1 MSAVIHEFSPAQV
14 RDDYP
19 QPQAILGQ
27 YDEKPYPL
35 DALPDLMRDAVQEVQ
50 AYVQAPTALIACNA
64 LAVASLATQ
73 GLAKIRRD
81 IQLVSPLSLYVFLI
95 SEPNERKTFSE
106 GFFTAGVK
114 AWERE
119 QLAKY
124 KPEYDKYQADLAA
137 WQASCKGITLDI
149 QKLAKN
155 GETSE
160 IDKRRK
166 DLQDLAK
173 DKPESPLVPRLI
185 FMDTTYQS
193 VADKLVKSLTSGI
206 LTSEGG
212 AFFGGASFQADQI
225 IGALSFYNE
234 MWSGSSV
241 AIDRKGEGSSL
252 LSDVALMMN
261 VAVQPEVLQ
270 KFLTRTGS
278 LARGSGFLARPLLA
292 MPDTTQGQRPYKEPP
307 ANGFPA
313 VEQFNERIKTLLGLQ
328 PEHITERRRLKR
340 TTLELSASAKAVWVR
355 YYNATEQA
363 QGVGGDAEFIR
374 SEAGKSADN
383 ASRIAAIFHV
393 IEHGLDGEVSR
404 DNMVRGCK
412 LAEWHLH
419 EARRFLALTDTPTQ
433 FNQAEQLSKR
443 MVAHCRKHKGKGEDW
458 NTLTARDVLRH
469 CKVAGVQDTKT
480 LNPVLTELMD
490 AHHILGVKQ
499 VGNSRVIFVNPR
511 LLEVN
516 P

>member
-81 IQLVSPLSLYVFLI
+81 VQLVSPLSLYVFLI

-124 KPEYDKYQADLAA
+124 KPEHDKYQADLAA

-166 DLQDLAK
+166 DLQDLTK

-185 FMDTTYQS
+185 FM
-193 VADKLVKSLTSGI
+193 
-206 LTSEGG
+206 
-212 AFFGGASFQADQI
+212 
-225 IGALSFYNE
+225 
-234 MWSGSSV
+234 
-241 AIDRKGEGSSL
+241 
-252 LSDVALMMN
+252 
-261 VAVQPEVLQ
+261 
-270 KFLTRTGS
+270 
-278 LARGSGFLARPLLA
+278 
-292 MPDTTQGQRPYKEPP
+292 GQ
-307 ANGFPA
+307 
-313 VEQFNERIKTLLGLQ
+313 
-328 PEHITERRRLKR
+328 
-340 TTLELSASAKAVWVR
+340 
-355 YYNATEQA
+355 
-363 QGVGGDAEFIR
+363 
-374 SEAGKSADN
+374 
-383 ASRIAAIFHV
+383 
-393 IEHGLDGEVSR
+393 
-404 DNMVRGCK
+404 
-412 LAEWHLH
+412 
-419 EARRFLALTDTPTQ
+419 
-433 FNQAEQLSKR
+433 
-443 MVAHCRKHKGKGEDW
+443 
-458 NTLTARDVLRH
+458 
-469 CKVAGVQDTKT
+469 
-480 LNPVLTELMD
+480 
-490 AHHILGVKQ
+490 
-499 VGNSRVIFVNPR
+499 
-511 LLEVN
+511 
-516 P
+516 